1 MSTKNP
7 AEVAEEL
14 HPHYVTDEKG
24 RRTAVMLSIR
34 EYDSLLEDLQD
45 LATIAERVN
54 EESVKHEDVIV
65 ELKSS
70 GYVSD

>member
-7 AEVAEEL
+7 AKVVEKL

-54 EESVKHEDVIV
+54 EESVNHEDVIV
-65 ELKSS
+65 ELKNS
-70 GYVSD
+70 GYLSD